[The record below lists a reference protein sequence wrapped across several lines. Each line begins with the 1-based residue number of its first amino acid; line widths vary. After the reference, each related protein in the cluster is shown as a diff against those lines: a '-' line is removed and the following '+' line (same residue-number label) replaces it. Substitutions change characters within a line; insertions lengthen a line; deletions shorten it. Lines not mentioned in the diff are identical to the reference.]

1 MLTRLLLIL
10 LQADYITTYRL
21 ILLLPILLQ
30 GNGVQRINAAFLMLT
45 ILLLPVYAMLTILLP
60 ILLLPVYAYYRIT
73 YITTGEWGTTN

>member
-1 MLTRLLLIL
+1 MLTRLLPIL
-10 LQADYITTYRL
+10 LQADYITTCRL

-45 ILLLPVYAMLTILLP
+45 ILLLPVYA
-60 ILLLPVYAYYRIT
+60 YYMTT